1 MGERKCGFDGCNAL
15 EFRTTGYCLRHKD
28 DEMVVKNMGEVKES
42 TSIEWILFLVGIPI
56 SLFGYRVLQ
65 VEPMSHWFENLINP
79 IVQICGIGSLLIGVS
94 LLLSPVFAKVLAGE
108 WGKDHSQDNSSGKS
122 RIGFLFILSILVI
135 AIGLLLDDIMADSNS
150 ATLGPTYGQLL
161 GALMLL
167 TGGVIFLITAFTIS
181 LRVLKSMLMKSP

>member
-28 DEMVVKNMGEVKES
+28 GEKVMKNTGEGKES

-79 IVQICGIGSLLIGVS
+79 IVQICGIGSLLIGAS
-94 LLLSPVFAKVLAGE
+94 LLLSPVFARFGF
-108 WGKDHSQDNSSGKS
+108 GSDNSSPAKPSFDPSTGM
-122 RIGFLFILSILVI
+122 FYFP
-135 AIGLLLDDIMADSNS
+135 AEQDISEVS
-150 ATLGPTYGQLL
+150 G
-161 GALMLL
+161 
-167 TGGVIFLITAFTIS
+167 S
-181 LRVLKSMLMKSP
+181 SEE